1 MIWLLFDW
9 QVGNHIDVAT
19 GKWTALDSG
28 IGGGIDSYFEYL
40 VKGAIMF
47 DIPELLEHFRGKIP
61 EFFLKDHEYSFH
73 LNYRYTRLCT
83 YMYLWWKEIFPLR
96 KGYLGH
102 HYVLLSWNSLWKSHC
117 EACEERRLVYVGTHV
132 QRRDNSSNVYLIRCI
147 LARNSGNTLL

>member
-73 LNYRYTRLCT
+73 LFTTGTQDFVLIYGEKKYFLIEKATWVIF
-83 YMYLWWKEIFPLR
+83 MYFL
-96 KGYLGH
+96 Y
-102 HYVLLSWNSLWKSHC
+102 WNSLWKSHC

-147 LARNSGNTLL
+147 LARNSGNSLL

>member
-73 LNYRYTRLCT
+73 LFTTSTQDFVLIYGEKKYFLIEKATWVIF
-83 YMYLWWKEIFPLR
+83 MYFF
-96 KGYLGH
+96 
-102 HYVLLSWNSLWKSHC
+102 VL
-117 EACEERRLVYVGTHV
+117 E
-132 QRRDNSSNVYLIRCI
+132 
-147 LARNSGNTLL
+147 